1 MWWLEVLLIS
11 PADCETSRCQLLELI
26 EKGFTGYFTFE
37 MLIKMIAMGV
47 TGPKGYLSDMWN
59 RFDFLIVIV
68 SLIDLLPFNLT
79 GGLNSLRA
87 FRALR
92 PLRAVTKVTCSH
104 LIDTPCISDCFR
116 NRDTW
121 RESA

>member
-1 MWWLEVLLIS
+1 
-11 PADCETSRCQLLELI
+11 
-26 EKGFTGYFTFE
+26 
-37 MLIKMIAMGV
+37 MIAMGV
-47 TGPKGYLSDMWN
+47 TGSQGYLSDMWN

-92 PLRAVTKVTCSH
+92 PLRAVTKVTCSD
-104 LIDTPCISDCFR
+104 LILPVYLTASETETQGENQYD
-116 NRDTW
+116 RD
-121 RESA
+121 EF